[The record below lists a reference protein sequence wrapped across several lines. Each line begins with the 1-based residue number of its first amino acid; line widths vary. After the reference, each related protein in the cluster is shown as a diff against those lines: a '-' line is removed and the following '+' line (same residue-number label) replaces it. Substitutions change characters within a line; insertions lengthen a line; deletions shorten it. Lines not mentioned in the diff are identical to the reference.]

1 MNSHKSLKD
10 YFTKRR
16 TSEKIYLVLSWIFKF
31 GFILLFFHYIFVVDF
46 ASVIRT
52 TILLVIIFLV
62 PILDMYY
69 DIAIPAFLDLIMTLA
84 IFLHIFGMEF
94 GIYDKFYY
102 YDSILHTFSS
112 MVLATLIMVSLFVI
126 ERNYSKIQ
134 MSINLIALFTVF
146 TTMALGV
153 VWEIGEFL
161 MDQFLGTTTQPDLYD
176 TMMDL
181 ILDTLGA
188 IIVVVVFTLAL
199 HKGMGSAME
208 DFDESIKVKM
218 EKLEDKG

>member
-1 MNSHKSLKD
+1 MKSHKSLKD

-16 TSEKIYLVLSWIFKF
+16 TSEKIYLALSWIFKF
-31 GFILLFFHYIFVVDF
+31 GFVLLFFHYIFVADF

-52 TILLVIIFLV
+52 TILLAIIFLV

-102 YDSILHTFSS
+102 YDAILHTFSS
-112 MVLATLIMVSLFVI
+112 MVLATLVIVSLFVI
-126 ERNYSKIQ
+126 ERNYSKIR
-134 MSINLIALFTVF
+134 MSINLIALFTIF

-161 MDQFLGTTTQPDLYD
+161 MDQFLGTATQPDLYD

-188 IIVVVVFTLAL
+188 IIVAVVFALAL

-208 DFDESIKVKM
+208 DFDESIKKKM
-218 EKLEDKG
+218 EKLEG